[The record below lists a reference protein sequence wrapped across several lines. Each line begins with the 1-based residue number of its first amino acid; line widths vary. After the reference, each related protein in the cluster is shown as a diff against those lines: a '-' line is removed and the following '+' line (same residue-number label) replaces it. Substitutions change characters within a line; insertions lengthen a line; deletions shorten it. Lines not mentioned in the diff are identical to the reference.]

1 MNKFTPLEKL
11 LREGPKAINLGL
23 REFAQALEAQGV
35 KVLHVDWSP
44 PPPEAEEL
52 SDLLDKLL

>member
-1 MNKFTPLEKL
+1 MGVTTPLEKL
-11 LREGPKAINLGL
+11 LQEGPKAVNLGL

-35 KVLHVDWSP
+35 KVVHVDWSP

-52 SDLLDKLL
+52 ADILEKLL